1 MTDHQ
6 VCGTA
11 ENEPREVNSGLSWSF
26 AGLFKKPPY
35 LALLISAFAL
45 ISGAVQAFSVAR
57 GVSQHICRAAAER
70 PMWNY
75 GCLEAF

>member
-1 MTDHQ
+1 MTGHQ

-26 AGLFKKPPY
+26 TGLFKKPPC
-35 LALLISAFAL
+35 LALLIGAFAL
-45 ISGAVQAFSVAR
+45 ISGAVQVFSVAR
-57 GVSQHICRAAAER
+57 GASRHICCAAAQR
-70 PMWNY
+70 PVWNY